1 MQGHSIIIL
10 RALSGPFLDFGVLMK
25 TLVKGNEKGK
35 GSEGEGTLRL
45 LQENTAPLSGALLT
59 MTLVLV
65 TNAARALLL

>member
-1 MQGHSIIIL
+1 
-10 RALSGPFLDFGVLMK
+10 MK